1 VQRGALLPPFLSAP
15 ERLPN
20 RLSCGGSKSRLRE
33 PPGEALEG
41 PERVQE
47 KRAER
52 VLNTIWARSLEAG
65 PTWRVVDGA

>member
-1 VQRGALLPPFLSAP
+1 M
-15 ERLPN
+15 
-20 RLSCGGSKSRLRE
+20 RE